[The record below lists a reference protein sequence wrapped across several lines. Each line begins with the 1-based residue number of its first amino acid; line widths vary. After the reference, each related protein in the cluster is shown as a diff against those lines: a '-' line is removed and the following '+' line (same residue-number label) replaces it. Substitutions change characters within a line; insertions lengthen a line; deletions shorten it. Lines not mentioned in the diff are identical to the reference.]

1 MREGSALGSSARP
14 SVVVTS
20 QLLLHAVLYHLDL
33 NLDLL
38 LDSDS
43 ERHISTHGT
52 ADRHVLLSIQ
62 PSGIRSF
69 AGAALQQ
76 PSWTV
81 FGMLSVV
88 SSTLGLGVKGGGP
101 YESILPD
108 SAACHWC
115 MESSLDSYSHR
126 EDTQST
132 ENPLIL
138 NGRAS
143 DMNEYFV
150 VTRRRGLTLHSCQRT
165 TCHPPHLVT
174 QQANQSAPPKDQRL

>member
-1 MREGSALGSSARP
+1 MREGSALRSSARP

-33 NLDLL
+33 DLDLL

-43 ERHISTHGT
+43 ERHIPTHGT
-52 ADRHVLLSIQ
+52 ADRHVLPSIQ

-88 SSTLGLGVKGGGP
+88 VSTLGLGVKGGP
-101 YESILPD
+101 CESILLD

-115 MESSLDSYSHR
+115 MEPFLDSYSHR

-132 ENPLIL
+132 ESPLIL
-138 NGRAS
+138 NGRES

-150 VTRRRGLTLHSCQRT
+150 VTRRRGLTLHSRQRT
-165 TCHPPHLVT
+165 TCHLPHLVT
-174 QQANQSAPPKDQRL
+174 KQANRSAPPKDQRL

>member
-33 NLDLL
+33 DLDLDLL

-43 ERHISTHGT
+43 ERHTSTHDT
-52 ADRHVLLSIQ
+52 ADRHVLPSIQ

-88 SSTLGLGVKGGGP
+88 SSTLGLG
-101 YESILPD
+101 
-108 SAACHWC
+108 
-115 MESSLDSYSHR
+115 
-126 EDTQST
+126 
-132 ENPLIL
+132 
-138 NGRAS
+138 
-143 DMNEYFV
+143 
-150 VTRRRGLTLHSCQRT
+150 
-165 TCHPPHLVT
+165 
-174 QQANQSAPPKDQRL
+174 

>member
-33 NLDLL
+33 DLL

-52 ADRHVLLSIQ
+52 TDRHVLPSIQ
-62 PSGIRSF
+62 PSGVRSF

-88 SSTLGLGVKGGGP
+88 SSTLGLG
-101 YESILPD
+101 
-108 SAACHWC
+108 
-115 MESSLDSYSHR
+115 
-126 EDTQST
+126 
-132 ENPLIL
+132 
-138 NGRAS
+138 
-143 DMNEYFV
+143 
-150 VTRRRGLTLHSCQRT
+150 
-165 TCHPPHLVT
+165 
-174 QQANQSAPPKDQRL
+174 

>member
-20 QLLLHAVLYHLDL
+20 QLLLYAVLYHLD
-33 NLDLL
+33 LDLL

-52 ADRHVLLSIQ
+52 ADRHVLPSIQ

-88 SSTLGLGVKGGGP
+88 SSTLGLG
-101 YESILPD
+101 
-108 SAACHWC
+108 
-115 MESSLDSYSHR
+115 
-126 EDTQST
+126 
-132 ENPLIL
+132 
-138 NGRAS
+138 
-143 DMNEYFV
+143 
-150 VTRRRGLTLHSCQRT
+150 
-165 TCHPPHLVT
+165 
-174 QQANQSAPPKDQRL
+174 